1 MLDKHPE
8 VKKLKNGG
16 LDVNYA
22 GLAQHYGID
31 TDLLD
36 LTNSPLVAAFFA
48 TTEYNP
54 VNDAYRSILIHASQE
69 VIYFFPVGGLSD
81 CSPEPKIQPIGLD
94 VLKRPGEQRGYCIR
108 MNKDE
113 DLNTMN

>member
-1 MLDKHPE
+1 M
-8 VKKLKNGG
+8 KNGG

-22 GLAQHYGID
+22 RLAQHYGID

-54 VNDAYRSILIHASQE
+54 VNDTYRSILIHALKELYISFLLVAYQ
-69 VIYFFPVGGLSD
+69 IAHLN
-81 CSPEPKIQPIGLD
+81 QTHWIG
-94 VLKRPGEQRGYCIR
+94 RP
-108 MNKDE
+108 
-113 DLNTMN
+113 